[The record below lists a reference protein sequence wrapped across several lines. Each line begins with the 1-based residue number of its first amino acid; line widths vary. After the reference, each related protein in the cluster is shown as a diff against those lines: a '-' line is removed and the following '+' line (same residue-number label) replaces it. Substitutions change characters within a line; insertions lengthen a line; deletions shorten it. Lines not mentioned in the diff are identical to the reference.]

1 MSRLFDALQRP
12 ETERS
17 GITSL
22 NLSSLSVAS
31 TGAAETEQCLDTI
44 THKALTCPSCKF
56 TTPDNSLFCPNCNA
70 FLGSVETKSESG
82 IDSEPQRSI
91 QGSASRST
99 RIRLLWSRARRLMTL
114 GFILV
119 LTILLY

>member
-1 MSRLFDALQRP
+1 MSRLFDALQRS

-17 GITSL
+17 GITTL
-22 NLSSLSVAS
+22 NLSSVSVAS
-31 TGAAETEQCLDTI
+31 SGAAGTEQSLETI
-44 THKALTCPSCKF
+44 PHKSSTCSSCKF
-56 TTPDNSLFCPNCNA
+56 TTPENSLFCPKCHA
-70 FLGSVETKSESG
+70 FLGNVEMGHESS

-91 QGSASRST
+91 RGSESRST
-99 RIRLLWSRARRLMTL
+99 WIHLLWSRARRLMTL